1 LVCFKLLS
9 PEALREVGKL
19 GADRERIA
27 ALPLGS
33 FVSYNRLSGAT
44 LAGRLF

>member
-1 LVCFKLLS
+1 
-9 PEALREVGKL
+9 LRVAPAYT
-19 GADRERIA
+19 ADRIA

-44 LAGRLF
+44 LEGRLF